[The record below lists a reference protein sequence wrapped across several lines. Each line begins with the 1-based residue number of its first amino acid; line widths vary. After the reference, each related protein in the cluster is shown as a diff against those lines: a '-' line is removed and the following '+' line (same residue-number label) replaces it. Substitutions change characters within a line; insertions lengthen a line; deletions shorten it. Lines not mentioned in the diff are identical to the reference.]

1 MFVIYKINIVYIIL
15 YMKIVTDKIQLVDQ
29 ISEARDLLWF
39 IKWPD

>member
-15 YMKIVTDKIQLVDQ
+15 YMKIVTDKIQLVDR